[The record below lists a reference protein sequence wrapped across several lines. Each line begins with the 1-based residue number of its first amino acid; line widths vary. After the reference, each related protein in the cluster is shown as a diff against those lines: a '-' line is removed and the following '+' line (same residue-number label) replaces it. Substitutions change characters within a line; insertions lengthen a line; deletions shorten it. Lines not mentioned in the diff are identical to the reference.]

1 MNCAAGI
8 VLFRRF
14 AQPLGRLAEF
24 LRHAR
29 AVQIAHAQITLRHR
43 IALFGRAPEPF
54 HRLLII
60 LRHALAVLKT
70 DAQIALRLRVALAR
84 RPGASLQTYPMSGG
98 CLTLQNQS

>member
-1 MNCAAGI
+1 MRGGV

-29 AVQIAHAQITLRHR
+29 AVQITHAEVTLRDG

-70 DAQIALRLRVALAR
+70 DAEIALRLRVALF
-84 RPGASLQTYPMSGG
+84 GG
-98 CLTLQNQS
+98 LAHGLKRFPCATV